1 MAICVG
7 NIRARF
13 VLNKKYGKKRNT
25 TQAEKYFNRL
35 PFFNVSKMVVASQS
49 EFGLKPK
56 ECALA
61 QIALPLSIKWAGG

>member
-7 NIRARF
+7 SIKAYF
-13 VLNKKYGKKRNT
+13 VHDKKYGKKRNT
-25 TQAEKYFNRL
+25 TKAEKYFQPPSL
-35 PFFNVSKMVVASQS
+35 FFNVSKMIMASQS

-61 QIALPLSIKWAGG
+61 